1 MLTNSCRWC
10 KYTYQHHHHTCFF
23 TLGQFASVRWIIKFC
38 DILFIILV
46 YLGQLPEE
54 LLVLVLCNKYTEK
67 LWDLNLKVGNSWTK
81 HKTAK
86 GLFYRMVQNVPL
98 MKNFDQKVLSLKLTW
113 TLISLHFVLIMPACK
128 CLSDWN
134 GWSIR
139 RKWHARD
146 RRGKLKLL
154 VRKENFLSHDH
165 TDKPR
170 ERKAHILMKHW

>member
-1 MLTNSCRWC
+1 MRIHIPASSSYLLF
-10 KYTYQHHHHTCFF
+10 HTWSIRFW
-23 TLGQFASVRWIIKFC
+23 SMNDKKFY
-38 DILFIILV
+38 DKIFNILV

-54 LLVLVLCNKYTEK
+54 LLVPVLSNKYTEK
-67 LWDLNLKVGNSWTK
+67 LCYLTIKVGNSWTK
-81 HKTAK
+81 HKIAK

-139 RKWHARD
+139 CKWHARD
-146 RRGKLKLL
+146 RRGTLKLL
-154 VRKENFLSHDH
+154 VKKENFLSHDH

-170 ERKAHILMKHW
+170 ERKAHHTDEALVGLK